1 MFFTSKGLIKHDWK
15 TMQFMADKGGT
26 FILCNDHKGQQKV
39 HTHYVFLINN
49 PKA

>member
-26 FILCNDHKGQQKV
+26 FILCNDHKANKKF
-39 HTHYVFLINN
+39 TRTTFFL
-49 PKA
+49 